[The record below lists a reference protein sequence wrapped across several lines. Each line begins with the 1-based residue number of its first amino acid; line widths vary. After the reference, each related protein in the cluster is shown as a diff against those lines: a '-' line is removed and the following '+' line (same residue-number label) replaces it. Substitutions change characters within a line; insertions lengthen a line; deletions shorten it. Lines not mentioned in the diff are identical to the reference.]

1 MSFMVQEQLK
11 NAQVMQEGGIASA
24 KTEVGFVLP
33 NGAKDILSNLGSIS
47 SNDQLDR
54 ETHETSI
61 SETITRLHQ
70 MLESSSRTDAVAA
83 R

>member
-24 KTEVGFVLP
+24 KTEVSFALP
-33 NGAKDILSNLGSIS
+33 NGAKDILSNLGSVS

-61 SETITRLHQ
+61 SETISQLHQ
-70 MLESSSRTDAVAA
+70 ILESSSRTDAVAA